1 MSTLYLVLLA
11 FDEPLGDA
19 GSVGF
24 GIEGRSAPGGGLLP
38 VEDDGPANGVSSIR
52 WGSQIDSDLNVEK
65 RCWSETA
72 FGHTRQQMLLER
84 DSLLAYSPAIG
95 AGAR

>member
-1 MSTLYLVLLA
+1 MLLA
-11 FDEPLGDA
+11 FDGPLGVA

-24 GIEGRSAPGGGLLP
+24 GIQGRSAPGGGLLP
-38 VEDDGPANGVSSIR
+38 VEDDGPANGVISIR

-72 FGHTRQQMLLER
+72 FWHTCQQFVLVR
-84 DSLLAYSPAIG
+84 DSP
-95 AGAR
+95 

>member
-1 MSTLYLVLLA
+1 MQPCACCLCLAALAWWLRWQLLA
-11 FDEPLGDA
+11 CDEPLDA

-72 FGHTRQQMLLER
+72 FGHTRQQ
-84 DSLLAYSPAIG
+84 S